1 MSGKSLEEIW
11 SKLQKAAEDRKVNEQ
26 SEFDR
31 INEARELQRKEW
43 QKRMRMY
50 EAISLSSNSPSAG
63 AGGGGSKAY
72 LEWINGYVVP
82 GRDTAWIYPQA
93 DIDAAVIN
101 MTSGTSI
108 TLLGPLMYG
117 FTYSEVSFTKID
129 ALNYSFPTLD
139 DVINFYVEMF
149 AQSSI
154 SQPIGNVGYS
164 LGVGTILRSYDTDRL
179 VFRLDSGLVILEF
192 LLMTQITRQDDL
204 PAGGDSLDGTV
215 GWVPVYL
222 DWNADGIED
231 LPNDA
236 IPNTYVDPLRLKL
249 NQ

>member
-1 MSGKSLEEIW
+1 MAGKSLEEIW
-11 SKLQKAAEDRKVNEQ
+11 SKIQKDAQDRRMNEQ

-31 INEARELQRKEW
+31 INATRELQRKEW
-43 QKRMRMY
+43 EKRMRMY
-50 EAISLSSNSPSAG
+50 ESFSSNSQTVG
-63 AGGGGSKAY
+63 AGGGGGNTY

-82 GRDTAWIYPQA
+82 GRDTAWIYPQF

-101 MTSGTSI
+101 MTSS
-108 TLLGPLMYG
+108 TLLGPSIG

-129 ALNYSFPTLD
+129 DLNYSFPTLD

-149 AQSSI
+149 AQSSV

-164 LGVGTILRSYDTDRL
+164 LGMGTILRSYDTDRL

-204 PAGGDSLDGTV
+204 PAGGDSIDGTV
-215 GWVPVYL
+215 GWAPVYL

>member
-11 SKLQKAAEDRKVNEQ
+11 SKMQKAAQDRKVNEQ
-26 SEFDR
+26 SEIDQ

-63 AGGGGSKAY
+63 AGGGSKGY

-82 GRDTAWIYPQA
+82 GRDTAWIYPQV

-101 MTSGTSI
+101 MTSGTSS
-108 TLLGPLMYG
+108 TLLGPSIG
-117 FTYSEVSFTKID
+117 FTYSQVNFTKTD

-149 AQSSI
+149 AQSSV

-164 LGVGTILRSYDTDRL
+164 LGMGTILRSYDTDRL

-192 LLMTQITRQDDL
+192 LLMTQISRQDDL
-204 PAGGDSLDGTV
+204 PTGGDSIDGTV
-215 GWVPVYL
+215 GWAPVYL

-231 LPNDA
+231 LPSDA

-249 NQ
+249 K